1 MDNTINDLLDR
12 GINVM
17 SPATTSE
24 RKKKQL
30 HWDAVSTNVVPD
42 WTSSMQDRK
51 KRAAEVAA
59 RNHRDFLTQSLPI
72 VPSRDSSEDVVIV
85 RVSEAGN
92 GRAVRL

>member
-42 WTSSMQDRK
+42 WASSMQDRK

-59 RNHRDFLTQSLPI
+59 RNHRDFLTRSLPV
-72 VPSRDSSEDVVIV
+72 VPSGDSSEDVVIV

-92 GRAVRL
+92 GRGVRL